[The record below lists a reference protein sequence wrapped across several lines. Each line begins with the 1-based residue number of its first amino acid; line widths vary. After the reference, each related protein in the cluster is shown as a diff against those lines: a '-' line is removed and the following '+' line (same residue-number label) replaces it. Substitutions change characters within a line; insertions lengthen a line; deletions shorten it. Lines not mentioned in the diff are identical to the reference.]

1 MAKGKL
7 SAFRQGDV
15 AVIQETGSGAAVR
28 ALQVVD
34 HAGVKQSLKQGDD
47 FVKAQFVVLVADDV
61 GGEVEHEGS
70 ISTRPACVNRVAT
83 EIIYLVSLLTG
94 PGVSVT
100 IRA

>member
-15 AVIQETGSGAAVR
+15 AVVQETGSSAAVR

-34 HAGVKQSLKQGDD
+34 HAGVKQSLKQGDG
-47 FVKAQFVVLVADDV
+47 FVKAQFAVLVADDV
-61 GGEVEHEGS
+61 GGEVHARS
-70 ISTRPACVNRVAT
+70 ISTRPALVNRVAA

-94 PGVSVT
+94 PVVPGR